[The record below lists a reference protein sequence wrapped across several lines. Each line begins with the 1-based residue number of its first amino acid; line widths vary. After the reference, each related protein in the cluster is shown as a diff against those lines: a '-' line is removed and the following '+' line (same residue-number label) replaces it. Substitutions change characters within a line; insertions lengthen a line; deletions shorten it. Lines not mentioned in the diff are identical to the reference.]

1 MPLLGKKIFVSAK
14 PLKDIRSDEKVYTV
28 THSKEQ
34 FRSQKEFDERSAWYN
49 ERIWTC
55 RVTGHTS
62 LTHQEAWNSEKIV
75 FKSLKQQFPS
85 FHHKP
90 VLELV
95 HHSTLT
101 LDTLVDQAW
110 LLLQQVLSVGET
122 VTLKVKSAGKLIKGH
137 VIKINKAGIE
147 ANPTSNCN
155 SPSSDKENSAE
166 DSNSSPQK
174 WLPPKLLPYKYSLRL
189 EEEDKV
195 INEIPAVDIGRQE
208 KVPSKE
214 LLRFFIRANALRV
227 GQNQTSPWVV
237 DEIRVKEFGLPNKF
251 AHFLLS
257 PIKTAEMNNKVESEP
272 VSKKRKL
279 SLQPGSASKKAKI
292 DKVNSAKK
300 NKDNDKTKQTKLTGS
315 SLKKSSS
322 VTKLKISDKT
332 SPKKSPKKYKT
343 PEIIELAT
351 DSSSD
356 EDCPLAKLQISPTK
370 NKSPTKKSSPKKE
383 MKTSSSQKKDTKK
396 SSKKEKDKKKAP
408 KKTKKSQLDKKKTN
422 DSKSTPNKRK
432 VIDLDSDDDQPLSK
446 LKQSP
451 KKSMKQMTLFEMSK
465 KKGLKTPEKK
475 RSTCNNS
482 NTPDKGAKTPDRKK
496 VMSPPRTPAIV
507 SKMVRAH
514 KMEDQAKF
522 KLFVQQAAKILTS
535 PQRKRLPPQ
544 IKESV
549 ERKYELL
556 AEKKKLSR
564 MTPEQRE
571 AYMKEKQENLK
582 RKRDER
588 KQEMK
593 EKNKERLRELK
604 KKYEDQTLTGKPL
617 PAPKLVPTPDGFPN
631 EMFGDVALVAEFIS
645 CYSGLLMPDE
655 NYPIRTDALMK
666 ALSSGNEGFT
676 YLSRALVVLLQTLL
690 QDEIAEDYQEIRVP
704 LSDIPVNPCTASE
717 LTRLCLRRQD
727 DNDNA
732 YEDEEDVEVSD
743 ALLQLLESQELYQLD
758 LAQKIQILKGLCQR
772 IMGTYS
778 VQDYMEEKQTEASKL
793 WRKRLAVL
801 KVKNTEL
808 KKEKEQS
815 KKEKAEQ
822 AQKEPE
828 RNKTKEDKS
837 SNSLTIS
844 HFYGQTSA
852 DQSDSSKPATPEP
865 ISADST
871 EDGDDLASVVKRR
884 RINAAKAAAEK
895 EQRQYETRKQREKEY
910 EEYRKQK
917 QREDF
922 EKEFVNGITLAKSVL
937 RHTPVGTD
945 RNHSRYWVFSGVTPG
960 LFIEK
965 GWVNENIDYCT
976 RKAGSSNWESDDSDT
991 STNTG
996 SKDEERRNR
1005 NIETTIPHCGQNL
1018 WFTYSNK
1025 TEVDELLD
1033 SLHPQGY
1040 RESTLKKELQNRYAD
1055 ICLGVNQS
1063 KRAVC
1068 ELRDSDGDKEML
1080 DGFRQELLDT
1090 ETKLRYGGLGGVDN
1104 FDTWESGLETAS
1116 DVSEFA
1122 KLMIETQ
1129 ENVSKKFLQGI
1140 MGERKKKAKV
1150 TEMTEVKEEKEVEE
1164 NEEEEKEIAGIVE
1177 WREAVESAS
1186 TLSRLHVL
1194 MGILD
1199 NSIKWE
1205 KSAENAKCKICRKK
1219 GEEQKLLLCD
1229 ECNQPFHMYCLR
1241 PALVEIP
1248 KGDWFCASCMP
1259 QNQRRKSRVYN
1270 VDYDDQRRK
1279 GIDGYTSDSNDSLC
1293 GEIEHEENCAECG
1306 GDEGLIFCSEC
1317 PTAYHLE
1324 CHDPPL
1330 RHPPRGR
1337 WVCTECKTGVKR
1349 NSRSRTKRKVA
1360 KKSGK
1365 AAPKRKKYVE
1375 SSDEGG
1381 EEEDE
1386 EEDESEEE
1394 EEDDEEEGDTPR
1406 KVGRRQKS
1414 TKSGPGRKPGSANK
1428 KDKSRSSVGSNS
1440 SFNDGR
1446 TYTSRRAPSEL
1457 SICEQIIGDIMK
1469 MESSWPFLLPV
1480 SKKDVPDYHR
1490 IVKHPMDLQL
1500 VKDKLKCMV
1509 YGSVEEVI
1517 EDVKQIFINAEL
1529 YNKIGSEVLDCKDDV
1544 EENFANLIKK
1554 NLPMCL
1560 YARVKNSQA

>member
-1 MPLLGKKIFVSAK
+1 MPLLGKKIFVSVK

-28 THSKEQ
+28 PYSKEQ
-34 FRSQKEFDERSAWYN
+34 FRSQKEFDERCAWYD

-55 RVTGHTS
+55 RCTGHTN

-75 FKSLKQQFPS
+75 NNSLKQQFPS
-85 FHHKP
+85 CHNKP
-90 VLELV
+90 VLEHV

-122 VTLKVKSAGKLIKGH
+122 VTLKVKSAGKPIKGH
-137 VIKINKAGIE
+137 VIKVNKAGIE

-166 DSNSSPQK
+166 DTNGSPQK
-174 WLPPKLLPYKYSLRL
+174 WLPPKLLPYKYSLHL
-189 EEEDKV
+189 DDEDKV
-195 INEIPAVDIGRQE
+195 INEIPALDISRLE

-214 LLRFFIRANALRV
+214 LLRLFIRANALRV

-237 DEIRVKEFGLPNKF
+237 DDSHVKEFGLPNKF

-257 PIKTAEMNNKVESEP
+257 PIKKAEMNNVVEDEP

-279 SLQPGSASKKAKI
+279 SLQPGLASKKAKI

-300 NKDNDKTKQTKLTGS
+300 TRDTGKAKQTKLTGA
-315 SLKKSSS
+315 SLKKSAS
-322 VTKLKISDKT
+322 VPSLKSNDKT

-343 PEIIELAT
+343 PETIEIVT

-356 EDCPLAKLQISPTK
+356 EDCPLAKLQTPPPR
-370 NKSPTKKSSPKKE
+370 NKSPAKKSSPKKALPKKE
-383 MKTSSSQKKDTKK
+383 MKKTTSKMDKKRSPKK
-396 SSKKEKDKKKAP
+396 SKKSLSEKKK
-408 KKTKKSQLDKKKTN
+408 S
-422 DSKSTPNKRK
+422 DSKNTPKKRK
-432 VIDLDSDDDQPLSK
+432 VVAVDSDEDQPLSK

-475 RSTCNNS
+475 KITNS
-482 NTPDKGAKTPDRKK
+482 NNKTPDKKDRKK
-496 VMSPPRTPAIV
+496 VMTPPRTPAIV

-544 IKESV
+544 IKDTV
-549 ERKYELL
+549 DRKYEFF
-556 AEKKKLSR
+556 AEKKKISR

-571 AYMKEKQENLK
+571 AYLKEKQENMKLK
-582 RKRDER
+582 RNAK
-588 KQEMK
+588 KQEIK
-593 EKNKERLRELK
+593 QKNREKLRELK
-604 KKYEDQTLTGKPL
+604 KKYEDQSLTGKPL
-617 PAPKLVPTPDGFPN
+617 PPPKLVPTPDGLPN
-631 EMFGDVALVAEFIS
+631 EMFGEVTFIAEFIN

-655 NYPIRTDALMK
+655 SYPIRTDALMK
-666 ALSSGNEGFT
+666 ALSCGTDGFT

-704 LSDIPVNPCTASE
+704 LSDIPVNACTASE

-727 DNDNA
+727 DDNDHYA
-732 YEDEEDVEVSD
+732 VEDDMEI
-743 ALLQLLESQELYQLD
+743 LLETQEMYQLE
-758 LAQKIQILKGLCQR
+758 LAQKIQILKGLCLR

-778 VQDYMEEKQTEASKL
+778 VQDFMEEKQTESSKL

-801 KVKNTEL
+801 KVKNTQL
-808 KKEKEQS
+808 KKEKEQN

-822 AQKEPE
+822 ALKEPE
-828 RNKTKEDKS
+828 KKKVKEEKEEK
-837 SNSLTIS
+837 NPNLTIS
-844 HFYGQTSA
+844 HFYGQTSG

-865 ISADST
+865 ADSA
-871 EDGDDLASVVKRR
+871 EDGGDLASVVKRR
-884 RINAAKAAAEK
+884 RMNTAKAAAER
-895 EQRQYETRKQREKEY
+895 EQRQHETRKQKEKEY

-917 QREDF
+917 QEEDF
-922 EKEFVNGITLAKSVL
+922 EKDFVNGIALAKSVL
-937 RHTPVGTD
+937 RHTPIGTD

-960 LFIEK
+960 LYIEK
-965 GWVNENIDYCT
+965 GWVNKDIDYCT
-976 RKAGSSNWESDDSDT
+976 REEGSSNWDSDDSDT
-991 STNTG
+991 STNMAN
-996 SKDEERRNR
+996 KDEEKQNVK
-1005 NIETTIPHCGQNL
+1005 TTVPRFGQNL
-1018 WFTYSNK
+1018 WFTYSGVK
-1025 TEVDELLD
+1025 ELDTLID
-1033 SLHPQGY
+1033 NLHPQGY
-1040 RESTLKKELQNRYAD
+1040 RESSLKNELKKRYAE
-1055 ICLGVNQS
+1055 ISVGIFQRT
-1063 KRAVC
+1063 RASC

-1080 DGFRQELLDT
+1080 DGFRKELLDT
-1090 ETKLRYGGLGGVDN
+1090 EMKLRYGGLGGVDK
-1104 FDTWESGLETAS
+1104 FEAWEEKLESATDIA
-1116 DVSEFA
+1116 VFG
-1122 KLMIETQ
+1122 KLMMETQ
-1129 ENVSKKFLQGI
+1129 EGVSKKFRQGI
-1140 MGERKKKAKV
+1140 MGLKKKKTKV
-1150 TEMTEVKEEKEVEE
+1150 TEVTEVKEEKEAEE
-1164 NEEEEKEIAGIVE
+1164 DEEEEKEIAGIVE

-1194 MGILD
+1194 MAILD

-1241 PALVEIP
+1241 PALIEIP
-1248 KGDWFCASCMP
+1248 RGDWFCASCMP

-1270 VDYDDQRRK
+1270 IDYDERRK
-1279 GIDGYTSDSNDSLC
+1279 DRNDEYTSDSNDSLS

-1306 GDEGLIFCSEC
+1306 GDEGLIFCAEC

-1337 WVCTECKTGVKR
+1337 WICTECKTGVKR
-1349 NSRSRTKRKVA
+1349 NSRSRSKRKVA
-1360 KKSGK
+1360 KKSGR
-1365 AAPKRKKYVE
+1365 AAPKRKKYAE
-1375 SSDEGG
+1375 SS
-1381 EEEDE
+1381 
-1386 EEDESEEE
+1386 DESEEE
-1394 EEDDEEEGDTPR
+1394 EEEEVDSEEAEEEEEEEAP
-1406 KVGRRQKS
+1406 KKSGRRVQQ
-1414 TKSGPGRKPGSANK
+1414 KSGPGRKPGSTNK
-1428 KDKSRSSVGSNS
+1428 KEKSRSSTGSNS
-1440 SFNDGR
+1440 SLNDSR

-1457 SICEQIIGDIMK
+1457 SICEQIVGDVMK

-1480 SKKDVPDYHR
+1480 NKKDVPDYHR

-1517 EDVKQIFINAEL
+1517 EDVKQIFINAET
-1529 YNKIGSEVLDCKDDV
+1529 YNKVGSEVLDCKEEV
-1544 EENFANLIKK
+1544 ERNFALLIKK

-1560 YARVKNSQA
+1560 YARGRNSQAC